1 MVSSSVSSSVVLA
14 VAVVVAV
21 VTLRPSGLPGLG
33 GLTDLGRRVSPGVEG
48 AELPASGTPT
58 GRATGPV
65 PASRSAASVPAA
77 GSVRP
82 PRAPRSGVVVT
93 FTYSVRAAGPVRT
106 SLTEFGA
113 AARRVYGDPRG
124 WSLGGRVAFRQVPAG
139 GEFTLWVATPER
151 VAAFGSVCDR
161 TWSCRSG
168 RNVIVNE
175 ARWLSGSPSG
185 LLAGDLAGYRAM
197 VVNHETGHWL
207 GLSHGRCPAAG
218 GLAPLM
224 QQQSIALQ
232 GCRPNPWPT
241 AAERAAVAG
250 RHPRPTG

>member
-1 MVSSSVSSSVVLA
+1 MVLA

-33 GLTDLGRRVSPGVEG
+33 GLNDLGRQASPSPEG
-48 AELPASGTPT
+48 TEPPAPGTPT
-58 GRATGPV
+58 GRAAGPV
-65 PASRSAASVPAA
+65 PASRTAASVPPA

-82 PRAPRSGVVVT
+82 PRAPRSGAVVT
-93 FTYSVRAAGPVRT
+93 FSYSVRSAGPVRT

-124 WSLGGRVAFRQVPAG
+124 WSLGGRIAFRQVPAG
-139 GEFTLWVATPER
+139 GDFTLWVATPER

-185 LLAGDLAGYRAM
+185 LLAGDLPGYRAM

-218 GLAPLM
+218 ELAPLM

-241 AAERAAVAG
+241 APERAAVAG